1 MGIFI
6 GFAPF
11 IIYSVLV
18 SNNTFE
24 EAAVAALITS
34 IVLNG
39 WSLLQGQRP
48 KLLNL
53 AMLGWFAILTVISLT
68 GDDGWVAEWSYVIS
82 NVAIAAIILFTI
94 VIGQPF
100 TLEYA
105 KETAPKELWD
115 EPLFIKATR
124 VIAWVWFLA
133 LVGMAISSYIAT
145 EQPADEMWWNWIVPI
160 GLLIGAFKFTE
171 AYPERLRAEAG
182 LPPSQ

>member
-18 SNNTFE
+18 SNNSFE
-24 EAAVAALITS
+24 EAAVAALVTS

-68 GDDGWVAEWSYVIS
+68 GDDSWVADWSYVIS
-82 NVAIAAIILFTI
+82 NFAIAAIILFTI
-94 VIGQPF
+94 LIGQPF
-100 TLEYA
+100 TREYA
-105 KETAPKELWD
+105 EETVPEENWTSPVFL
-115 EPLFIKATR
+115 KATGA
-124 VIAWVWFLA
+124 IAWAWFAA
-133 LVGMAISSYIAT
+133 LVLMGVSSYVAY
-145 EQPADEMWWNWIVPI
+145 QNPADEMWWNWIIPI
-160 GLLIGAFKFTE
+160 GLFIAAFKFTE
-171 AYPERLRAEAG
+171 AYPARLRQQAG
-182 LPPSQ
+182 LPPQ